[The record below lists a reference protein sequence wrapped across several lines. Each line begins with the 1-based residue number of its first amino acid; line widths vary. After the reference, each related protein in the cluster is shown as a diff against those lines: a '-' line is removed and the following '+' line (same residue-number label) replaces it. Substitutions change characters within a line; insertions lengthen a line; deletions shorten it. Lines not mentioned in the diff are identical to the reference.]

1 MKNTTK
7 NIVESSPSIKANTA
21 SYDKYYILSNGGTLN
36 IYGNCSQLEIYKMV
50 RDASSKGGIILIQL
64 AKKFKVSD
72 ELLGYL
78 NTIVLEK
85 YPNCGISLTLNGLGA
100 FDDLT
105 FLKHL
110 HNSKRLRINMNQ
122 QVDLSPINAY
132 CKLHFLAIGG
142 DKLKIKGISKNKTIE
157 ELSVFHKINDVE
169 CIAEMTQ
176 LKKLDITGMTLK
188 DLSFLKTLTHLK
200 ELNFMLGGTKNLESL
215 PDIGKIEK
223 LSFTSVNHLI
233 IENLMPINQMKYLK
247 ELHFENQPHLT
258 DLNWLKKVGVQ
269 TKVIHCKNFI

>member
-7 NIVESSPSIKANTA
+7 NIVESSPSIEVNTA
-21 SYDKYYILSNGGTLN
+21 SYDKNYILSNGGILN
-36 IYGNCSQLEIYKMV
+36 IYGNCSQIEIDKMI
-50 RDASSKGGIILIQL
+50 RDTTSKGGIVLIQF

-72 ELLGYL
+72 ELLAYL
-78 NTIVLEK
+78 NTIVLGK
-85 YPNCGISLTLNGLGA
+85 YPNCGISLTLNGLGV

-110 HNSKRLRINMNQ
+110 NNLKRLRINLNQ

-132 CKLHFLAIGG
+132 CKLQFLAIGG

-169 CIAEMTQ
+169 SIAEMTH
-176 LKKLDITGMTLK
+176 LKKLDITGITLK
-188 DLSFLKTLTHLK
+188 DLIFLKTLTHLK

-215 PDIGKIEK
+215 PDIGKIET
-223 LSFTSVNHLI
+223 LSFTSVNQLTT
-233 IENLMPINQMKYLK
+233 ENLMPINDMKYLK

-258 DLNWLKKVGVQ
+258 DLNWLKKADVE
-269 TKVIHCKNFI
+269 TKVINCKIFI

>member
-21 SYDKYYILSNGGTLN
+21 SYDKNYILTYGGILN
-36 IYGNCSQLEIYKMV
+36 IYGNCSKLEIDKMGK
-50 RDASSKGGIILIQL
+50 DAASKGGIILIQW
-64 AKKFKVSD
+64 ARKFKVSD
-72 ELLGYL
+72 ELLAFL
-78 NTIVLEK
+78 NGVVLEK
-85 YPNCGISLTLNGLGA
+85 YPNCCISLTLNGFGA

-110 HNSKRLRINMNQ
+110 NNLKRLRINLNQ

-142 DKLKIKGISKNKTIE
+142 DRLKIKGISKNKTIE
-157 ELSVFHKINDVE
+157 ELSVFHKISDVE
-169 CIAEMTQ
+169 CLAEMTQ
-176 LKKLDITGMTLK
+176 LEKLDIGGMTLK

-200 ELNFMLGGTKNLESL
+200 ELKFMSGGTKNLECL

-223 LSFTSVNHLI
+223 LSFTSVNQLT
-233 IENLMPINQMKYLK
+233 IENLLPINQMKYLK

-258 DLNWLKKVGVQ
+258 DLNWLKKAGVE
-269 TKVIHCKNFI
+269 TKITHCKNFI

>member
-21 SYDKYYILSNGGTLN
+21 SYDKNYILSNNGILN
-36 IYGNCSQLEIYKMV
+36 IYGNCSQVEIDKMM
-50 RDASSKGGIILIQL
+50 RDAASKGSIILIQL
-64 AKKFKVSD
+64 GRKFKASD
-72 ELLGYL
+72 ELLAYL
-78 NTIVLEK
+78 NGVVLEK

-105 FLKHL
+105 FLKHFNNL
-110 HNSKRLRINMNQ
+110 KRLRINLNQ

-142 DKLKIKGISKNKTIE
+142 NKLKIKGISKNKTIE
-157 ELSVFHKINDVE
+157 DLSVFHKIDDVE
-169 CIAEMTQ
+169 CITEMTQ
-176 LKKLDITGMTLK
+176 LKKLDISGMTLK
-188 DLSFLKTLTHLK
+188 DLSFLRTLTHLK

-223 LSFTSVNHLI
+223 LSFTSVNQLTT
-233 IENLMPINQMKYLK
+233 ENLMPINQMKYLK
-247 ELHFENQPHLT
+247 ELHFENQPQLT
-258 DLNWLKKVGVQ
+258 DLNWFKKTQVE
-269 TKVIHCKNFI
+269 TKIINCKNFI

>member
-7 NIVESSPSIKANTA
+7 NIVQGSLSIKANTA
-21 SYDKYYILSNGGTLN
+21 SYDKNYILSNGGILN
-36 IYGNCSQLEIYKMV
+36 IYGNCSKLEIDKMM
-50 RDASSKGGIILIQL
+50 RDAASKGGIILIQL
-64 AKKFKVSD
+64 ARKFKVSD
-72 ELLGYL
+72 ELLAYL
-78 NTIVLEK
+78 NRIVLEK

-110 HNSKRLRINMNQ
+110 NNLKRLRINLNQ

-132 CKLHFLAIGG
+132 CELHFLAIGG
-142 DKLKIKGISKNKTIE
+142 DKLKIKGIVKNKTIE

-188 DLSFLKTLTHLK
+188 DLCFLNTLTHLK

-215 PDIGKIEK
+215 PDIGKIER
-223 LSFTSVNHLI
+223 LSFTSVNQLT
-233 IENLMPINQMKYLK
+233 IENLLPINQMKYLK
-247 ELHFENQPHLT
+247 ELHFENQPQLT
-258 DLNWLKKVGVQ
+258 DLNWLKKVGVE